1 MKQGRNTA
9 GTLTI
14 TGGDTAAVR
23 RCVLRAENAA
33 ARAAGSAAA
42 AEEAALHF
50 PVPGDNG
57 NWQIWDA
64 QTGGFTDSGKN
75 CSGSAGASAY
85 ELAAA
90 GGYEGTE
97 EQFQDDLAH
106 LKDYAQEAEYAR
118 ADAIAAANA
127 AGGYSSQARQAIG
140 QAQSAMNAAQ
150 RAADSAAASAA
161 AAQAAVV
168 NAADNGSVGETGL
181 ISFRHGTTEL
191 FTVQLPLY
199 DGSVTYGP

>member
-14 TGGDTAAVR
+14 TGGDTAMVR
-23 RCVLRAENAA
+23 RCVLQAENAA

-42 AEEAALHF
+42 AEEAALHY

-64 QTGGFTDSGKN
+64 QTGGFTDSGKS
-75 CSGSAGASAY
+75 CSGIAGASAN
-85 ELAAA
+85 ELAVI
-90 GGYEGTE
+90 GGYEGAE
-97 EQFQDDLAH
+97 EQFHDDLAH
-106 LKDYAQEAEYAR
+106 FKEYAQQAEHAR
-118 ADAIAAANA
+118 SDAVTAANA
-127 AGGYSSQARQAIG
+127 AGGYSSQARQAVN

-150 RAADSAAASAA
+150 RAASSASESAA

-168 NAADNGSVGETGL
+168 NAADNGSVDASGL

-199 DGSVTYGP
+199 DGSVTYGS